1 MPLTNKTN
9 NNYTLRQLKLPL
21 EMEKLIDISDPVYT
35 FCEVMDHIDL
45 SRYFVE
51 KGCKTGRPRCDE
63 QKLLKVILFAF
74 MEHGICSLRYIEKLC
89 RNDIRYMYLLD
100 GMKAPSFAT
109 FGNMIRKEL
118 TDSIEQ
124 IFLDMN
130 TYIFEKDHVDLQHTY
145 IDGTKIEANANRYT
159 WVWKKSCTK
168 NRGKVFEKISTLI
181 DAMNQEVLGYLNVK
195 LEKREEYAIDYVS
208 ELLEMYRKVINLD
221 ESTFV
226 SGCGHRKSIQQKQYQ
241 ELQGYLER
249 LKTYA
254 HHIEV
259 CGEERNSYSKTDHD
273 ATFMRLKR
281 DYMGND
287 QLLPAYNLQTA
298 VCDEYIAAVDV
309 KPYASD
315 MECFVPLLEKFNKSY
330 GHYPKYPVADAGY
343 GSYNN
348 YLYCEE
354 HGMEKYMKFTMFKKE
369 TTDKK
374 YHENPYRAVNFK
386 QDESG
391 NLICPNGKKFYFKS
405 RRHVYKNKY
414 GRTEEIYEC
423 ETCEGCQYKSDCCP
437 KASHNRTIHMNQEL
451 TSIHK
456 EVISNLESIH
466 GALLRMNCSI
476 QAEGTFGVLK
486 WDKSYKR
493 LFRRG
498 EKNVIL
504 ELTLISCGFNL
515 YKYHNKKHR
524 KGLAA

>member
-109 FGNMIRKEL
+109 FGNMNRKEL

-466 GALLRMNCSI
+466 GALLRMNRSI